1 MKKQT
6 LIASTFI
13 FLFGLASNV
22 TTAGVYTWT
31 DRQGEVHYGDR
42 VPPEYKNAATK
53 LKGHSSPTDGRK
65 TSTPS
70 VTLQEKLER
79 LNKANKQRS
88 EEELKAK
95 EEKAM
100 IDTREKNCSLAK
112 NNLSTM
118 RERARV
124 RVKEKNGEYRML
136 SHEEK
141 TDKESELKKQIK
153 EFCAQ

>member
-13 FLFGLASNV
+13 FLFGLAINV

-31 DRQGEVHYGDR
+31 DTQGEIHYGDR
-42 VPPEYKNAATK
+42 VPPEYKNSATK

-88 EEELKAK
+88 EQHLKVKK
-95 EEKAM
+95 EDAM
-100 IDTREKNCSLAK
+100 KDAREKNCSLAK

-124 RVKEKNGEYRML
+124 RVKEKSGEYRIL

-141 TDKESELKKQIK
+141 TNKETELKKQIK
-153 EFCAQ
+153 EFCAE